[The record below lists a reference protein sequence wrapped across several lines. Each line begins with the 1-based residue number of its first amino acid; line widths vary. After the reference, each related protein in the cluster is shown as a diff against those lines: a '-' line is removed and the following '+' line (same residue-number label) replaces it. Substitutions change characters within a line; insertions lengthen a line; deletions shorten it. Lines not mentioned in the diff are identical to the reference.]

1 MFHPRR
7 TLPRSKRSTTA
18 TLFFRMSS
26 SYFNFQLSTFNSV
39 SLTPFPA
46 TLTGHPELNENKTTL
61 SLVSATLMRHITPNS
76 FVCHSYKNHRGWH
89 YPPLLI
95 YER

>member
-46 TLTGHPELNENKTTL
+46 TPTNTLQTTEKTATL

-89 YPPLLI
+89 YPPLL
-95 YER
+95 